1 MYPANL
7 GYAAAEIFLSG
18 LNYEIVHRPAA
29 KNANADSLL
38 RLPLPTERTALEDVD
53 KLQINMLHQQQIDAA
68 DIRHCTQ

>member
-29 KNANADSLL
+29 KNANADSLSC
-38 RLPLPTERTALEDVD
+38 LPLPTERTALGDVD
-53 KLQINMLHQQQIDAA
+53 KLQINTSFQLMLQLQTPQ
-68 DIRHCTQ
+68 